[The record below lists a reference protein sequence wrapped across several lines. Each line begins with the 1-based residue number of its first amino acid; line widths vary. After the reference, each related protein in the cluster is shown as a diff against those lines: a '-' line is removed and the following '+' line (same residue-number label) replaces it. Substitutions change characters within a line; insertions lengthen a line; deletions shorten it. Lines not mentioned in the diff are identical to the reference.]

1 MDRDEARQKIMDQL
15 IFLVGPN
22 EANELL
28 DDFEKSILTETNFYT
43 LRDKYLNEFK
53 NKLIEEIEPRMLMS
67 CPTFKETEIY
77 VGNGMRRVSVERR
90 EQVDKVEVIK
100 LIKNFELKDDEK

>member
-1 MDRDEARQKIMDQL
+1 MDRDAARQKIMDQL
-15 IFLVGPN
+15 IFLVGPD

-53 NKLIEEIEPRMLMS
+53 NKLIEEIEPRMLTS
-67 CPTFKETEIY
+67 CPTFKATEIY
-77 VGNGMRRVSVERR
+77 VGNGMTRVERR

-100 LIKNFELKDDEK
+100 LIENFELKDDEK